1 MRHKEEFKKHKVHS
15 KGDFLNL
22 PFQHSDG
29 TIFTSVIYDEGRY
42 NTPDITC
49 QFRDCSHSIHLSMNV
64 DTEDDLENSLHKVDV
79 IVNNLKEFRE
89 ALIKVRKLY
98 VDHEEKAK
106 KEEEEKK
113 NGEQST
119 ISQATADIPE

>member
-1 MRHKEEFKKHKVHS
+1 
-15 KGDFLNL
+15 
-22 PFQHSDG
+22 
-29 TIFTSVIYDEGRY
+29 
-42 NTPDITC
+42 
-49 QFRDCSHSIHLSMNV
+49 MNV

-98 VDHEEKAK
+98 VEHEEKVK
-106 KEEEEKK
+106 KEQEEGKK